1 MKMSSRLTA
10 PAGSAGSGISG
21 IAIPAGHGY
30 PTPAIKKQASQ
41 ISEEWAARYLD
52 LKEQGRQVF
61 AHYPA
66 HASLNIHP
74 SGPRSAS
81 TVGAKNRL
89 FVLHL
94 KMSASRITRTHAAAV
109 ALPKINQ
116 PG

>member
-1 MKMSSRLTA
+1 ME
-10 PAGSAGSGISG
+10 
-21 IAIPAGHGY
+21 IP
-30 PTPAIKKQASQ
+30 PQPLKNKLVK

-81 TVGAKNRL
+81 NSGSENQL
-89 FVLHL
+89 FVL
-94 KMSASRITRTHAAAV
+94 
-109 ALPKINQ
+109 
-116 PG
+116 